1 MFITLEGIEGSGKST
16 LIKNINSYFLG
27 LNKKIIITREPG
39 ATLIGQK
46 IRDLLLSPESEISSK
61 TELLLMLADR
71 EQHINKLIVPNLK
84 LNNIVISDRYFDST
98 IAYQGGGR
106 GLDKSM
112 IKMLISSLQ
121 MPIPDLT
128 FLIDIP
134 VKVGLLRAKKRS
146 HLDRFENEEIQ
157 FHERVKSSY
166 YKIAKEN
173 SQRIKI
179 INGEQTEEKLFEDV
193 LKIINSNL
201 KNGE

>member
-1 MFITLEGIEGSGKST
+1 
-16 LIKNINSYFLG
+16 
-27 LNKKIIITREPG
+27 
-39 ATLIGQK
+39 
-46 IRDLLLSPESEISSK
+46 
-61 TELLLMLADR
+61 
-71 EQHINKLIVPNLK
+71 
-84 LNNIVISDRYFDST
+84 
-98 IAYQGGGR
+98 
-106 GLDKSM
+106 
-112 IKMLISSLQ
+112 
-121 MPIPDLT
+121 
-128 FLIDIP
+128 
-134 VKVGLLRAKKRS
+134 LLRAKKRS